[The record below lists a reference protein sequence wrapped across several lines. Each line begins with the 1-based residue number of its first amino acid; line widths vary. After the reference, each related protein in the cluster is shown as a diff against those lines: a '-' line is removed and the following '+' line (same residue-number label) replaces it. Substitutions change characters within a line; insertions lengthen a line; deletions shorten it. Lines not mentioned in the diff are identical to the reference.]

1 MTMYHAAEV
10 PNEIGVNVLCM
21 PPLKLIPNATLPA
34 QDTESNI
41 NNILYHARAR
51 DNGAQT
57 KEGEWGGGV
66 VCRQTLK
73 NRYSDIL
80 HRLRVSYHPVA
91 AYVTV
96 QLSVVSFIVHAAVR
110 AGDVLRVTALEYDA
124 ACDGTARR
132 TRVSQRA

>member
-34 QDTESNI
+34 QDTESNTD
-41 NNILYHARAR
+41 NLLYHARAR
-51 DNGAQT
+51 DNGART
-57 KEGEWGGGV
+57 KEGVEG

-73 NRYSDIL
+73 NRYNDTL

-132 TRVSQRA
+132 RTRVSQRACQ